1 MCLQSEVYK
10 KSVAT
15 SVLAIR
21 VPLSLF
27 ISLSMPLPR
36 LVRACVRV
44 RVRVRLR
51 VLACV
56 RRRSLGYSLHAIHLL
71 HSMVGSRKTAPFQL
85 ALPPPRDTRAH

>member
-1 MCLQSEVYK
+1 MCPQSEVYK

-36 LVRACVRV
+36 FVRDCVRV
-44 RVRVRLR
+44 RVRVRDIMPAISR
-51 VLACV
+51 AAIYYEFVNHAQ
-56 RRRSLGYSLHAIHLL
+56 LG
-71 HSMVGSRKTAPFQL
+71 GPL
-85 ALPPPRDTRAH
+85 ALGRRT

>member
-1 MCLQSEVYK
+1 MCPQSEVYK

-36 LVRACVRV
+36 FVRDCVRV
-44 RVRVRLR
+44 RVRVR
-51 VLACV
+51 V
-56 RRRSLGYSLHAIHLL
+56 RDIMPAISRAAIYYEFVNHAQLG
-71 HSMVGSRKTAPFQL
+71 GPL
-85 ALPPPRDTRAH
+85 ALGRRT